1 MPQYVILLF
10 EKETPGGLADMPPEV
25 MEAHGRVEGQVEA
38 LGAKILHAHAVEPR
52 NSDATTVRNDV
63 VTDGPFVEAKEAM
76 AGFFVIEARD
86 LDQAIEVARLVPI
99 MDGGVEVRPLLA

>member
-10 EKETPGGLADMPPEV
+10 EKETPNGLADMPPEV
-25 MEAHGRVEGQVEA
+25 LEAHDRVEGQVEA
-38 LGAKILHAHAVEPR
+38 LGGKILHAHGAEPR
-52 NSDATTVRNDV
+52 NSDATTIRGDV

-86 LDQAIEVARLVPI
+86 LDHAIQIARLVPT